1 MCVYEKKRGEEEG
14 KNKFY
19 LCHSLLRKVSGVIV
33 IKSSGAI
40 YSELIYFCIYLYHT
54 HKERDIFF

>member
-1 MCVYEKKRGEEEG
+1 MKRSEEKKE
-14 KNKFY
+14 NKFY